1 MISIF
6 TTTKDFTG
14 INRTNQ
20 LNAIRSWLNSPFRPQ
35 VIIFG
40 KSIGSEELGT
50 HPNLEFHD
58 QVKISSTGAPYVNEM
73 FAAAGKISK
82 YPVCCYVNADII
94 FPHIFIENI
103 QSITSGIKKKYLI
116 VGQRIDVDV
125 NEEIL
130 FSANHK
136 INTAEKYFHNAKEHP
151 PMGSD
156 FFVFPKGQYTISN
169 MPDLLIGRPAWDNW
183 MIYDGRKRN
192 YKVIDMSFSSKVIHQ
207 NHDYSHNKQRHSN
220 VNLDSETLFNRKKFD
235 NENDAFLFTLLACN
249 YIYIGRQLKVNN
261 ARGDKKVARRI
272 EHVLN
277 KNKLSYR
284 IKWKIKRSLNKNIDI
299 PYR

>member
-1 MISIF
+1 MITIF

-20 LNAIRSWLNSPFRPQ
+20 LNAIRSWLNSPFMHQ

-40 KSIGSEELGT
+40 RSSGCEELGI
-50 HPNLEFHD
+50 HSNLEFHE
-58 QVKISSTGAPYVNEM
+58 QVKTSSTGAPYVNQM
-73 FAAAGKISK
+73 FDAASKISK
-82 YPVCCYVNADII
+82 HPVCCYVNADII
-94 FPHIFIENI
+94 FPHNFFVDI
-103 QSITSGIKKKYLI
+103 QSITSDIKKKYLI

-125 NEEIL
+125 NEEIQ
-130 FSANHK
+130 FSPDHK
-136 INTAEKYFHNAKEHP
+136 INSEEKYFHNAKEHP

-156 FFVFPKGQYTISN
+156 FFVFPKGQYTLTN

-192 YKVIDMSFSSKVIHQ
+192 YKVIDISFSSKVIHQ

-235 NENDAFLFTLLACN
+235 DENDAFLFTLLTCN
-249 YIYIGRQLKVNN
+249 YIFIDRKLKINN
-261 ARGDKKVARRI
+261 ARGDKKLMLRI
-272 EHVLN
+272 EHALN

-284 IKWKIKRSLNKNIDI
+284 IKWKIKKSLNKNIEI